1 MKRATIYLDEGLHKA
16 LKLKALE
23 AEESISHLVNDA
35 VRGAL
40 DEDLGDLESIEQ
52 RKKEKPISY
61 ESYLKE
67 LKRRGQ
73 I

>member
-23 AEESISHLVNDA
+23 ADQSISFLVNDA
-35 VRGAL
+35 VRESL
-40 DEDLGDLESIEQ
+40 DEDLDDLNAIDRR
-52 RKKEKPISY
+52 RKERPISFQ
-61 ESYLKE
+61 SYLKE
-67 LKRRGQ
+67 LKSRGK

>member
-16 LKLKALE
+16 LKLKAFE
-23 AEESISHLVNDA
+23 ADESISNLVNDA

-40 DEDLGDLESIEQ
+40 EEDLEDLTAIEG
-52 RKKEKPISY
+52 RKKEKLISY
-61 ESYLKE
+61 ASFLNE
-67 LKRRGQ
+67 LKSRGQ